1 MGLPSSPVSAPCQH
15 WQELLPIPLPTSCL
29 AAWHPLTCGGSRG
42 SEGGREAICSQV
54 TFPTSKLC
62 FYNYWPRLPQELWPP
77 QRAVLFHFCQQCVF
91 SLCSCR
97 KAFVSC
103 LSSLAAYCAG
113 QAACHVLKSLLS
125 TPLPCAASTSCS
137 ARRANTH

>member
-1 MGLPSSPVSAPCQH
+1 MGQLCVLGGRRRGGVLSSLVCAPHQC
-15 WQELLPIPLPTSCL
+15 WQECLPILLPTSCL
-29 AAWHPLTCGGSRG
+29 ATAGPIICSGSQG
-42 SEGGREAICSQV
+42 SERGREAICSHV

-77 QRAVLFHFCQQCVF
+77 QQAVLFQFCQQWVF

-103 LSSLAAYCAG
+103 LSSPATCCAG

-125 TPLPCAASTSCS
+125 TSLP
-137 ARRANTH
+137 